1 MAESAE
7 PRTVTIPYAPRPLQ
21 WQLHQRIHGKRTSVL
36 VTHRRFGKTV
46 LAVNEL
52 IRASIECPLPSPRHA
67 YMAPTYRQA
76 KEIAW
81 DYLQRYAGAI
91 PGVEFNQAELRC
103 DLPGDRRIR
112 LLGAENYDSLRGIY
126 LDGIVLDEYAYMSP
140 VAYQR
145 VIRPTLVDRAGWAL
159 FIGTPWGRNH
169 FFDTFHAAEHE
180 ADSYATIYRAS
191 QTAII
196 PEDELLRLRRDMPE
210 EEYDQEFECSW
221 EGAVRG
227 AYYAKE
233 LREARES
240 GRVLGVSYQPR
251 FRVDTAWD
259 LGIDDATAIVFYQR
273 AGREVHLIDYLE
285 ASDQG
290 LEFYARELQ
299 RRPYTYGEHW
309 LPHDAN
315 ARELGTGRSRVDTL
329 KQLGL
334 KNCRVL
340 PEMGIE
346 AGIEQARMM
355 FPSCY
360 FDEMKT
366 ARLLDCLS
374 AYRKDWDEKRQVY
387 KPHPRHDWA
396 SHGADAF
403 RYLACVRG
411 RATLDEEEH
420 VLQRRRRM
428 YAAPVLA
435 KTSYDVYDYGREP
448 HPW

>member
-1 MAESAE
+1 M
-7 PRTVTIPYAPRPLQ
+7 
-21 WQLHQRIHGKRTSVL
+21 
-36 VTHRRFGKTV
+36 
-46 LAVNEL
+46 NEL
-52 IRASIECPLPSPRHA
+52 LKASIECDRPSPRHA

-81 DYLQRYAGAI
+81 DYLKRYARVI
-91 PGVEFNQAELRC
+91 PGVEFNESELRC

-145 VIRPTLVDRAGWAL
+145 VIRPTLVDREGWAL

-169 FFDTFHAAEHE
+169 FATQYEQAMTDRESFAA
-180 ADSYATIYRAS
+180 IYRAS

-196 PEDELLRLRRDMPE
+196 PELELERLRRDMPE

-240 GRVLGVSYQPR
+240 GRVRAVSYQPR
-251 FRVDTAWD
+251 FRVDTVWD

-273 AGREVHLIDYLE
+273 AGREIHLIDYLE
-285 ASDQG
+285 GSDVG
-290 LEFYARELQ
+290 LEFYVRELQ

-329 KQLGL
+329 KALGL
-334 KNCRVL
+334 KGPRVL
-340 PEMGIE
+340 PDIGIE

-355 FPSCY
+355 FPQCY
-360 FDEMKT
+360 FDEVKT

-374 AYRKDWDEKRQVY
+374 AYRKDWDEKKQVY

-411 RATLDEEEH
+411 RATLDEEDMLHE
-420 VLQRRRRM
+420 RRRRM
-428 YAAPVLA
+428 HMAPALA
-435 KTSYDVYDYGREP
+435 KTDYDVFSYGREP
-448 HPW
+448 SAW